1 VFGGGLLILALLY
14 YFSSASRTILFW
26 IAFILTRPLGAVTGD
41 FLDKSLEEGGL
52 EVNRY
57 LLTAILLVVIVAAIF
72 IFPQRPAEE
81 AH

>member
-1 VFGGGLLILALLY
+1 
-14 YFSSASRTILFW
+14 
-26 IAFILTRPLGAVTGD
+26 
-41 FLDKSLEEGGL
+41 LDKSVEEGGL